1 MRSPTLRRLLGVVL
15 VAITTVVVP
24 VAAPV
29 RAAEGQ
35 LPASYLIYGR
45 GFGHG
50 RGLSQFGSFGWA
62 TVHGWGW
69 QQILDF
75 YYGGATGNVV

>member
-1 MRSPTLRRLLGVVL
+1 MRSPNMRRCLGFCL
-15 VAITTVVVP
+15 VAMTLV

-29 RAAEGQ
+29 ASPARAADGQ

-50 RGLSQFGSFGWA
+50 RGLSQFGSFGWS
-62 TVHGWGW
+62 TVHGW
-69 QQILDF
+69 
-75 YYGGATGNVV
+75 